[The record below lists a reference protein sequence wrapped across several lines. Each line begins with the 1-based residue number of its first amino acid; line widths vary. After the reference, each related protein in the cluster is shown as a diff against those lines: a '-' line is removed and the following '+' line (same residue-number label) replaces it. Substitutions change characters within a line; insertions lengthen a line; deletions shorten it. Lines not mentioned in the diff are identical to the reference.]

1 MVARLSSV
9 SFMGI
14 NTLDIDVQVHLSS
27 GLPNFN
33 IVGLADKSVGESKD
47 RIRSAFSSLGLA
59 LPAKR
64 ITVNLAPADVHKEG
78 SHYDLVIALGILT
91 EMDIIPFEEITQY
104 IILGE
109 LALDGSIS
117 AVNGILP
124 ASIAAN
130 AAEKGVVCPAA
141 NAVEASW
148 SGNGEI
154 IAPENL
160 LEIINHFS
168 GRQLISRVPP
178 EIQTRTEGTH
188 PDLADVKG
196 QAIAKRALEIAA
208 AGGHNMLMIGPPGSG
223 KSMLAARLPG
233 IIPPLETKEV
243 LEASM
248 IASIVGEID
257 DRRGLVT
264 QRPFRTPHCSSS
276 MAAIVGG
283 GRNAKPGE
291 VTLAHHGV
299 LFLDELP
306 EFSRNVLDA
315 LRQPIETG
323 EITIA
328 RVNSHVTYPANFQL
342 VAAMNPC
349 KCGYYGDIANSCS
362 KAPLCAEQY
371 QSRISGPLLD
381 RFDIKVD
388 VVNSNI
394 FTYQNEP
401 AEPSEQVRTR
411 VIAARDIQAKRY
423 ANKGIRLNSQADGQ
437 LLMNVVNLDQ
447 ESQDFLRNSLEKI
460 NISMR
465 AHNRILRV
473 ARTIADLQK
482 SENVSKSH
490 LAEALSFRVAK
501 LTM

>member
-9 SFMGI
+9 AFMGI

-91 EMDIIPFEEITQY
+91 EMDIIPFEEIVQY
-104 IILGE
+104 LILGE
-109 LALDGSIS
+109 LALDGSLS
-117 AVNGILP
+117 AINGILP
-124 ASIAAN
+124 ASIAAVAANKGIVCPAKN
-130 AAEKGVVCPAA
+130 AAEAA
-141 NAVEASW
+141 W
-148 SGNGEI
+148 SGNDEI

-168 GRQLISRVPP
+168 GRQAIIKVKPEVMEKENISY
-178 EIQTRTEGTH
+178 

-196 QAIAKRALEIAA
+196 QQIAKRALEIAA

-233 IIPPLETKEV
+233 LIPPLETKEV
-243 LEASM
+243 LEVSM

-257 DRRGLVT
+257 ERQGLVT
-264 QRPFRTPHCSSS
+264 QRPFRAPHCSSS
-276 MAAIVGG
+276 MAALVGG

-291 VTLAHHGV
+291 VTLAHRGV

-342 VAAMNPC
+342 IAAMNPC
-349 KCGYYGDIANSCS
+349 KCGYYGDIEQSCS
-362 KAPLCAEQY
+362 KAPLCAENY
-371 QSRISGPLLD
+371 QAKVSGPLLD

-388 VVNSNI
+388 VVNNNI
-394 FTYQNEP
+394 FAYSNEV
-401 AEPSEQVRTR
+401 AESSQQVRER
-411 VIAARDIQAKRY
+411 VIMARGIQAKRY
-423 ANKGIRLNSQADGQ
+423 ANMGFKLNSQADGQ
-437 LLMNVVNLDQ
+437 VLLDAVNLDA
-447 ESQDFLRNSLEKI
+447 EGRDFLRQALEKVS
-460 NISMR
+460 ISMR

-473 ARTIADLQK
+473 ARTIADLHK
-482 SENVSKSH
+482 SENVAKSH
-490 LAEALSFRVAK
+490 LAEALSFRLAK

>member
-1 MVARLSSV
+1 MVARLSTV

-78 SHYDLVIALGILT
+78 SHYDLAIALGILT
-91 EMDIIPFEEITQY
+91 EMDIIPLEEITQY

-141 NAVEASW
+141 NAAEASW
-148 SGNGEI
+148 SGNDEI
-154 IAPENL
+154 IAPDNL

-168 GRQLISRVPP
+168 GRQVISKVPP
-178 EIQTRTEGTH
+178 EIQTRSEGTH

-196 QAIAKRALEIAA
+196 QSIAKRALEIAA

-257 DRRGLVT
+257 ERRGLVT

-423 ANKGIRLNSQADGQ
+423 ANKDIRLNSQADGQ
-437 LLMNVVNLDQ
+437 LLINVVNLDQ